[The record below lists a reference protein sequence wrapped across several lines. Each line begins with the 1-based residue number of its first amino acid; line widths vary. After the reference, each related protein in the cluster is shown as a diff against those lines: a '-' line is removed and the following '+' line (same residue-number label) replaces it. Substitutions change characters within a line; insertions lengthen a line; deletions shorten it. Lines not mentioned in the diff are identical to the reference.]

1 MKFMEILEKQFS
13 SLELYT
19 NAENYKITPRA
30 FTMDGKWEFLDYVL
44 FILANKG
51 KSLTLEIENFVET
64 HFNDDE
70 DKLITKE
77 AVSKQ
82 RQKFSYEIF
91 IDMNK
96 EFITEF
102 YKSEEYKQ
110 HIKDKIVVIIDGSK
124 SNAVR
129 LRKFIPC

>member
-13 SLELYT
+13 TLELYT
-19 NAENYKITPRA
+19 NADKYKITPRA
-30 FTMDGKWEFLDYVL
+30 FTMNGKWSFFDYLL
-44 FILANKG
+44 FILTNKG

-82 RQKFSYEIF
+82 R
-91 IDMNK
+91 
-96 EFITEF
+96 
-102 YKSEEYKQ
+102 
-110 HIKDKIVVIIDGSK
+110 
-124 SNAVR
+124 
-129 LRKFIPC
+129 